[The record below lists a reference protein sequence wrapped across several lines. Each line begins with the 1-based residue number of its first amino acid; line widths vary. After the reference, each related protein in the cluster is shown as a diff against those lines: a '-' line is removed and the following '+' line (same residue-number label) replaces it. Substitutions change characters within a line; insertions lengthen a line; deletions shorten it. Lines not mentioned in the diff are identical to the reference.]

1 MAHRLAASSDRRH
14 FFLDKLMSK
23 GIYEESTEGRSRVNA
38 AFSEL
43 QTLVDPARR
52 YVMEECG
59 RKRGEDDD
67 AGDDSGR
74 LPNVLAFSAGM
85 GIR

>member
-1 MAHRLAASSDRRH
+1 MILLLSAGGWTWLIVLLLLVIGGY

-43 QTLVDPARR
+43 QMLVDPTRR
-52 YVMEECG
+52 YVMEERE
-59 RKRGEDDD
+59 RKRGEHDD
-67 AGDDSGR
+67 AGDDSDQT
-74 LPNVLAFSAGM
+74 S
-85 GIR
+85 